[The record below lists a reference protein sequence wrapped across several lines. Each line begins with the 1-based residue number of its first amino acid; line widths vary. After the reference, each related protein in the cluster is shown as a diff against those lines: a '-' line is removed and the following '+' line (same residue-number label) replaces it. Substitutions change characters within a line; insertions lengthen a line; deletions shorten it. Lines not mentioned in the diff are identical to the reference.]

1 MAEAG
6 RSYPVLFFA
15 KSRELAGRSEG
26 HIDLEPG
33 VRRIRCSDLLHRICV
48 AHNLLIIE
56 RNVILAV
63 NGEFCS
69 DLSVELDLD
78 TVQEIA
84 VIPPISG
91 G

>member
-1 MAEAG
+1 MADTG
-6 RSYPVLFFA
+6 RSFPVLFFA

-26 HIDLEPG
+26 EIVVEVGIH
-33 VRRIRCSDLLHRICV
+33 RINGAELLHRICV

-56 RNVILAV
+56 KNVILAL

-69 DLSVELDLD
+69 ELSAEIDLD